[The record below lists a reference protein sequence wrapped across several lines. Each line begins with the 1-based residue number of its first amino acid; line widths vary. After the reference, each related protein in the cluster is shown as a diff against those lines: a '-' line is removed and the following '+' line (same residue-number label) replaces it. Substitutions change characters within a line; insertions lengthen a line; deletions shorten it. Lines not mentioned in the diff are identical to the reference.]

1 MGTEKKMKPIPVHS
15 IYAAKGGKSVCG
27 DFRLNTPELLEIQE
41 CRIVSAD
48 GLHRAVFSPTAKKM
62 QKDCEIRITSGEFK
76 GHSGN
81 LDRTA
86 RSITSDPK
94 KSGWNY
100 WRIVDPPQWY
110 LDFLTEKWEKWIVEK
125 ETAAKPSAAKPS
137 AAKPSVK
144 RTIAEMG
151 GLES

>member
-41 CRIVSAD
+41 CRIVSSD

-94 KSGWNY
+94 KSGWEY
-100 WRIVDPPQWY
+100 WRIVDPPEWY
-110 LDFLTEKWEKWIVEK
+110 IEYLAAKKDTK
-125 ETAAKPSAAKPS
+125 TAAKPT

-151 GLES
+151 GLE